1 MSMGFLV
8 DEKSPVMMRGLMV
21 MSMIDKLLRQV
32 SWGELDYLVVDTPP
46 GTGDTHISLIQNVP
60 ISGKFAHLVFILQNT
75 LYNYFN

>member
-60 ISGKFAHLVFILQNT
+60 ISGKL
-75 LYNYFN
+75 

>member
-60 ISGKFAHLVFILQNT
+60 ISGISVSIL
-75 LYNYFN
+75 

>member
-21 MSMIDKLLRQV
+21 MSVIDKLLRQV
-32 SWGELDYLVVDTPP
+32 SWGELDYLIIDTPP

-60 ISGKFAHLVFILQNT
+60 ISGMLINIT
-75 LYNYFN
+75 I

>member
-21 MSMIDKLLRQV
+21 MSVIDKLLRQV
-32 SWGELDYLVVDTPP
+32 SWGELDYLIVDTPP

-60 ISGKFAHLVFILQNT
+60 ISGMR
-75 LYNYFN
+75 

>member
-21 MSMIDKLLRQV
+21 MSVIDKLLRQV
-32 SWGELDYLVVDTPP
+32 SWGELDYLIIDTPP

-60 ISGKFAHLVFILQNT
+60 ISGMAI
-75 LYNYFN
+75 